1 MLLRETWKWSPFTF
15 TILTPQRTVLFHLY
29 STVVFYLY
37 STSKANNQRLTLSQ
51 NQIIVRNLLPSV
63 LASLVTYSYQSSSS
77 TGPII
82 FIYLFFFYHFST
94 STLLK
99 MKMQGCM
106 FNHTIKFNQIAIT
119 MPMPILQVL
128 HHIK

>member
-1 MLLRETWKWSPFTF
+1 MAKEKCCWGKPGSDHHLLS
-15 TILTPQRTVLFHLY
+15 QRTVLFHLY

-37 STSKANNQRLTLSQ
+37 STGKANNQRLTLSQ

-63 LASLVTYSYQSSSS
+63 LASLVTYSYQPSSS

-82 FIYLFFFYHFST
+82 FFFFFYHFST

-106 FNHTIKFNQIAIT
+106 FNHTVKFNQIAMT